1 MNANV
6 NLGAEKHDGALTD
19 MAAAEE
25 MLTTQRAA
33 NRDVR
38 DLPVDTHNRDGRSE
52 DKQLVP
58 LFLSDVATDFRS
70 RWDAVQR
77 GFVDDPKQ
85 AVRQGDELVTHV
97 MKSLADTFSSERAKL
112 EAELG
117 QTDKASTET
126 LRVTLRRYHSFFERL
141 LSL

>member
-6 NLGAEKHDGALTD
+6 NTGTEKQDGALTD
-19 MAAAEE
+19 VTVGAE
-25 MLTTQRAA
+25 MLTAQRAA
-33 NRDVR
+33 DRDVR
-38 DLPVDTHNRDGRSE
+38 DLPVATHNHDGRSE

-58 LFLSDVATDFRS
+58 LFLPNVATDFRS
-70 RWDAVQR
+70 RWDTVQR

-85 AVRQGDELVTHV
+85 AVREGDELVTQV

-112 EAELG
+112 EADLG
-117 QTDKASTET
+117 QTDQASTET
-126 LRVTLRRYHSFFERL
+126 LRVTLRRYRSFFERL

>member
-6 NLGAEKHDGALTD
+6 NTGAEKHDGALTD
-19 MAAAEE
+19 MAAAAE
-25 MLTTQRAA
+25 MPTAQRAA
-33 NRDVR
+33 NREVR
-38 DLPVDTHNRDGRSE
+38 DLPVDMHNRDGRSE

-58 LFLSDVATDFRS
+58 LFLPDVSTDFRS

-85 AVRQGDELVTHV
+85 AVREGDELVTQV

-126 LRVTLRRYHSFFERL
+126 LRVTLRRYRSFFERL